1 MSGGEEAQR
10 EFRAAVEDAIERD
23 EPTELM
29 DVALD
34 VGLQTSECEWGQSC
48 CIQLSRHRNAQVR
61 GNAVAAFGHLAR
73 RFGRLDPQRVRR
85 VVDIA
90 LRDPSEYVRG
100 QAESAAEDL
109 ATFLSWEFEHPETRG
124 PGSP

>member
-1 MSGGEEAQR
+1 MMGSARPQEV
-10 EFRAAVEDAIERD
+10 FRISVESAIERD
-23 EPTELM
+23 DPIELM

-34 VGLQTSECEWGQSC
+34 IALETGEPEWAESC

-85 VVDIA
+85 IVDIA
-90 LRDPSEYVRG
+90 LRDPSDYVRR

-109 ATFLSWEFEHPETRG
+109 ATFLAWEFEI
-124 PGSP
+124 PGAKGA